1 MALKK
6 TDPVLYSQY
15 LDLKKTTWQKSGCGI
30 ASLGMVI
37 NFYKPKKKIDLNEL
51 YQKGLDLGGYLKGI
65 GWRHQGIVDVAKN
78 YGFKQSRAFDL
89 AKESLEKA
97 SAKLKRELK
106 KGPVIVSV
114 YSKYIVG
121 RNGHLVVLMGLTDKT
136 ALILNPDTRSR
147 KRIAQ
152 EVSLDVFW
160 PAWKKRFIV
169 IA

>member
-51 YQKGLDLGGYLKGI
+51 YQKGLDLGGYLKGV
-65 GWRHQGIVDVAKN
+65 GWRHQGIVDLAKN
-78 YGFKQSRAFDL
+78 YSFKESKAFDL
-89 AKESLEKA
+89 AADSLEKA
-97 SAKLKRELK
+97 SKKLKQQLK

-114 YSKYIVG
+114 YSKFIVG
-121 RNGHLVVLMGLTDKT
+121 RNGHLVVLMGLNDDA
-136 ALILNPDTRSR
+136 ALVLNPDTRSR
-147 KRIAQ
+147 AKIAC
-152 EVSLDVFW
+152 EIPLNLFW